1 MDAPLYVGRIRPALL
16 RELVAVGRGDA
27 GRVALSS
34 DGLGGQVS
42 GRQTLLPDLAGFMHD
57 EGADSHDN
65 QEENQTGFIFVDH
78 VEILSDQ
85 CLAKRLVRV
94 LITTY

>member
-16 RELVAVGRGDA
+16 RELVAVGRVDA

-34 DGLGGQVS
+34 DALSGQFSGGDTFLADLVGFVHGQTADKHDDQEQQQGAVILIHGLAPS
-42 GRQTLLPDLAGFMHD
+42 
-57 EGADSHDN
+57 N
-65 QEENQTGFIFVDH
+65 
-78 VEILSDQ
+78 EI
-85 CLAKRLVRV
+85 LAKRLVRV

>member
-34 DGLGGQVS
+34 DALSGHFSGGDTFLADLVGLEHGE
-42 GRQTLLPDLAGFMHD
+42 A
-57 EGADSHDN
+57 AN
-65 QEENQTGFIFVDH
+65 QHN
-78 VEILSDQ
+78 DQ
-85 CLAKRLVRV
+85 EQQ
-94 LITTY
+94 